1 MFNVC
6 KGSIRRKIYLL
17 PKFEKHLPDYNRV
30 PLPYKTYLCDET
42 LKHMAF
48 FLSTFIT
55 VYEISDEAVLIVQT
69 KHFKYTYFQPESSLL
84 SFVLDLLSCSHSFG
98 VHCSLAD
105 HFKVI
110 LDRDMYTDCAGRSTI
125 FTLKKTFQKIS
136 LSGRWRDLID
146 TGERRQKNIKSL
158 EV

>member
-55 VYEISDEAVLIVQT
+55 VYEISDVCCHCTGNCPCSWGAPCRKCPKRTGRHHLCNWCPGSWCRWAPINHPNQIRSPVRKNLPRHLLEEPLT
-69 KHFKYTYFQPESSLL
+69 LSDKY
-84 SFVLDLLSCSHSFG
+84 
-98 VHCSLAD
+98 
-105 HFKVI
+105 
-110 LDRDMYTDCAGRSTI
+110 
-125 FTLKKTFQKIS
+125 
-136 LSGRWRDLID
+136 
-146 TGERRQKNIKSL
+146 
-158 EV
+158 

>member
-1 MFNVC
+1 M
-6 KGSIRRKIYLL
+6 
-17 PKFEKHLPDYNRV
+17 
-30 PLPYKTYLCDET
+30 
-42 LKHMAF
+42 
-48 FLSTFIT
+48 
-55 VYEISDEAVLIVQT
+55 IVQT

-158 EV
+158 EVWEFRKLLSSTDHNFSDAHTGYNVHREAFNEATVISGDLFHEPFNFISIYLSSTNLIY